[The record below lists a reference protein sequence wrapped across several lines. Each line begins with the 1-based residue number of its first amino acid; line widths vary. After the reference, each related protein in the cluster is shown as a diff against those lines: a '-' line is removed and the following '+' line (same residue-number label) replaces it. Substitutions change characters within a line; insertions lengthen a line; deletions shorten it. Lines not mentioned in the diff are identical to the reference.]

1 MVRIRFLNRQMFLN
15 MILSK
20 RGEKPESH
28 VRFAQAKYFERWI
41 MSNRL
46 EELKS
51 KITGDMTAEEIVAAF
66 EKWYSPMEEEDM
78 LLFETGTFSFTG
90 EPLFSFSLVKQ
101 IPNDEDDEYYQIHV
115 DVLYKPDAENKCFS
129 DTLWDET
136 GEEIFDY
143 IRNSDAFQYA
153 KAHKF
158 EKIEVYMDET

>member
-1 MVRIRFLNRQMFLN
+1 
-15 MILSK
+15 
-20 RGEKPESH
+20 
-28 VRFAQAKYFERWI
+28 

-46 EELKS
+46 EALKS
-51 KITGDMTAEEIVAAF
+51 RITGDMAIEEIVAAF

-90 EPLFSFSLVKQ
+90 EPLFYFSLVKQ
-101 IPNDEDDEYYQIHV
+101 IPNDEYYQIHV
-115 DVLYKPDAENKCFS
+115 DVLYKSDAENKRFS

-158 EKIEVYMDET
+158 EKIEVYMEET

>member
-1 MVRIRFLNRQMFLN
+1 
-15 MILSK
+15 
-20 RGEKPESH
+20 
-28 VRFAQAKYFERWI
+28 

-90 EPLFSFSLVKQ
+90 EPLFYFSLVKQ
-101 IPNDEDDEYYQIHV
+101 IPNDEDDEYYQTHI
-115 DVLYKPDAENKCFS
+115 DILYKPDAENKHFS
-129 DTLWDET
+129 DTFWDET
-136 GEEIFDY
+136 GEEIFAY

-153 KAHKF
+153 KAHQF
-158 EKIEVYMDET
+158 EKIEVYMEET